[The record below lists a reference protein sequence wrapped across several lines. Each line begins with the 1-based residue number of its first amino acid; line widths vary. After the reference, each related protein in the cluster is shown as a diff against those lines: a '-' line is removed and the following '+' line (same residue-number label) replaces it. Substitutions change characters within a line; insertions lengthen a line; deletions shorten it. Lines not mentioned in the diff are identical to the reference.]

1 MINSTPIAIIPARIG
16 SKRVKFKNIVNFKR
30 KPLIIWTIEAAIK
43 SKIFHKIYVST
54 DSKIIK
60 NKIIKYNKKINFL
73 SRPKKYSGSKTK
85 SETLIR
91 HLILKNNL
99 HKKYDT
105 IFLLQATSPYRS
117 YRHVKSMW
125 DIYRKENLKSFVSV
139 SKKKNKSKI
148 KIKNKLFFDK
158 KKKKNNFIFY
168 QNGAIYISNIKSF
181 LKNSNFVH
189 KKTSYF
195 YMEEKYSLDVDNYL
209 DLE

>member
-91 HLILKNNL
+91 HLILKNN
-99 HKKYDT
+99 
-105 IFLLQATSPYRS
+105 
-117 YRHVKSMW
+117 
-125 DIYRKENLKSFVSV
+125 
-139 SKKKNKSKI
+139 
-148 KIKNKLFFDK
+148 
-158 KKKKNNFIFY
+158 
-168 QNGAIYISNIKSF
+168 
-181 LKNSNFVH
+181 
-189 KKTSYF
+189 
-195 YMEEKYSLDVDNYL
+195 
-209 DLE
+209 